1 MITVDKIDK
10 LYGRTQI
17 LSEICCEFPKGKVSA
32 IIGENGSGKSTLI
45 SILGKFLNPN
55 DGGVF
60 IGEEHYSNI
69 NRESYALKV
78 STLRQSNNI
87 TAKISVKEFVS
98 FARYPHS
105 KNSLNEKDWEVINEC
120 LEILGCASYEHKYL
134 NELSGG
140 QLQRV
145 YLAAVFAQDTPIIL
159 LDEPLNNL
167 DLKHAHD
174 LMSIIRNYAIKQ
186 QKTIVIIMHDINMVY
201 QYADYCM
208 ALKNGKIVHC
218 GSIDSF
224 KSADVLHSIYDLN
237 FEFLQLQHQ
246 CIAYLKEENV

>member
-10 LYGRTQI
+10 LYGQAQI

-60 IGEEHYSNI
+60 IGEEHYSRI
-69 NRESYALKV
+69 TRESYALKV
-78 STLRQSNNI
+78 STLRQSNTI

-105 KNSLNEKDWEVINEC
+105 KNNLKDKDWEVINEC
-120 LEILGCASYEHKYL
+120 LEVLGCAGFENRYL

-167 DLKHAHD
+167 DLKHAHE
-174 LMSIIRNYAIKQ
+174 LMKIIRAYAIKQ
-186 QKTIVIIMHDINMVY
+186 HKTIVIIMHDINMVY

-224 KSADVLHSIYDLN
+224 KSSEILQRIYDLN
-237 FEFLQLQHQ
+237 FEFLQTPNQ
-246 CIAYLKEENV
+246 CIAYLKEERL